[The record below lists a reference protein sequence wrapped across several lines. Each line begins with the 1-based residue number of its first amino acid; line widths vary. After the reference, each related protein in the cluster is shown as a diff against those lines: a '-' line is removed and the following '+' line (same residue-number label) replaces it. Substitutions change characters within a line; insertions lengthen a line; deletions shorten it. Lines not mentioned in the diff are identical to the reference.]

1 MQKNNHLLRAYVLC
15 SWCNLMHISH
25 PNTLFSVDRAELVV
39 FTGASKGPGLIAANS
54 LIESGKY
61 HVVIPT
67 HDASALQSALPPTAN
82 RDAYTAMDCDLT
94 SFESVRSFCEELEEW
109 RGSKKID
116 RLVLGASTY
125 TPELAEPQFTVDGHE
140 QIMQVN
146 YLSHFL
152 MVR

>member
-1 MQKNNHLLRAYVLC
+1 MCYVRGVIRRTYLIVQIT
-15 SWCNLMHISH
+15 SR
-25 PNTLFSVDRAELVV
+25 LFFWFPELVV
-39 FTGASKGPGLIAANS
+39 FTSASKGPGLVAANS

-67 HDASALQSALPPTAN
+67 QDVSALQSKLSHTAK
-82 RDAYTAMDCDLT
+82 DAYTTMECDLA
-94 SFESVRSFCEELEEW
+94 SFDSVRSFCDELEEW

-140 QIMQVN
+140 KIMQVN

-152 MVR
+152 IVR

>member
-1 MQKNNHLLRAYVLC
+1 M
-15 SWCNLMHISH
+15 
-25 PNTLFSVDRAELVV
+25 
-39 FTGASKGPGLIAANS
+39 
-54 LIESGKY
+54 
-61 HVVIPT
+61 
-67 HDASALQSALPPTAN
+67 QSALPPTADK
-82 RDAYTAMDCDLT
+82 DAYTTMECDLT
-94 SFESVRSFCEELEEW
+94 SFDSVRSFCDELEEW